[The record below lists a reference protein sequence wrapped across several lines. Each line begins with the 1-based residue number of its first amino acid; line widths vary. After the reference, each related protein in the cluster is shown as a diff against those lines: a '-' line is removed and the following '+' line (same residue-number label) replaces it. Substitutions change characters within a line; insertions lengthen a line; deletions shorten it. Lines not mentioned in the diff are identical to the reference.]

1 MRCTEKMNLS
11 EAEPD
16 QLLAL
21 EFRKLFMRREVCA
34 LAASRHGRMLAC
46 AIAALLLSPGARAQF
61 SATISADSDYRFRG
75 VVLNGSRPTVRLTGN
90 FDTESGWYAGASAS
104 RAQIAQGDRYAQL
117 VGYGGYAIRA
127 FEGRSWDL
135 GATYSHF
142 FGDTAYDYGE
152 LYTGLVSER
161 WSLRLNYSPD
171 YYGRNVQTAYLDAS
185 GHVPL
190 DNFLRLAAH
199 VGLMVPLTSRGGA
212 GPRAN
217 RTRADFRAGAGWTM
231 GNADLQIAWTTT
243 TRGGPFPAQAA
254 GRRSGWLFSASSS
267 F

>member
-1 MRCTEKMNLS
+1 L
-11 EAEPD
+11 P
-16 QLLAL
+16 
-21 EFRKLFMRREVCA
+21 
-34 LAASRHGRMLAC
+34 AC
-46 AIAALLLSPGARAQF
+46 AIAALLLSPGASAQF

-75 VVLNGSRPTVRLTGN
+75 VALSGSRPTVRFTGN
-90 FDTESGWYAGASAS
+90 FDTASGWYAGASAT
-104 RAQIAQGDRYAQL
+104 RAQIAQGERYAQL
-117 VGYGGYAIRA
+117 VGYGGYATRA
-127 FEGRSWDL
+127 SDGRSWDF

-142 FGDTAYDYGE
+142 LGEAAYDYGE

-190 DNFLRLAAH
+190 DNFLRLVAH
-199 VGLMVPLTSRGGA
+199 VGLLAPLTGRERA
-212 GPRAN
+212 GPESS
-217 RTRADFRAGAGWTM
+217 RTRADFRAGAGWAM

-243 TRGGPFPAQAA
+243 TRGGPFPAPAA
-254 GRRSGWLFSASSS
+254 GRRSGWLFSASYS